1 MLVKPYRH
9 ITDTVNSFGK
19 MSNLVL
25 SRRKKESIVI
35 HIPELGEVICTF
47 TITNLGPKQVKL
59 AFDAE
64 SYVKIDR
71 KEIFD
76 KQE

>member
-1 MLVKPYRH
+1 
-9 ITDTVNSFGK
+9 

-47 TITNLGPKQVKL
+47 TVTNLGPKQVKL

-64 SYVKIDR
+64 S
-71 KEIFD
+71 
-76 KQE
+76 

>member
-1 MLVKPYRH
+1 
-9 ITDTVNSFGK
+9 

-47 TITNLGPKQVKL
+47 TVTNLGPKQVKL

-64 SYVKIDR
+64 PYV
-71 KEIFD
+71 
-76 KQE
+76 

>member
-1 MLVKPYRH
+1 MVKPYRH
-9 ITDTVNSFGK
+9 ITGTVNNFGK

-47 TITNLGPKQVKL
+47 TVTNLGPKQVKL

>member
-1 MLVKPYRH
+1 MLVNTYSNLK
-9 ITDTVNSFGK
+9 DTVHRYGK
-19 MSNLVL
+19 ISYLVL

-47 TITNLGPKQVKL
+47 TVTNLGPKQVKL

>member
-1 MLVKPYRH
+1 
-9 ITDTVNSFGK
+9 

-47 TITNLGPKQVKL
+47 TVTNLGPKQVML

-64 SYVKIDR
+64 PYVKIDR